1 MLDDALQ
8 QAKMGL
14 GSQLK
19 QQVLGAKKPEPKKAA
34 GILQQINP
42 FEKKEKESGGEV
54 PVAPAGEAQKKAQED
69 LVSGLYGIELPPSPE
84 PQAAPVQSSADKNK
98 PQSKETAKLLKNN
111 QNKSPEELEK
121 IMGLRN
127 TLHNQQVG
135 DLFKPPPERPEE
147 AQKEQETAAQ
157 RMDRLHQEDLQK
169 KQEEDEKK
177 KPIAVTNAETA
188 RENKGQGSG

>member
-1 MLDDALQ
+1 MLDDVVN
-8 QAKMGL
+8 QAKIGL

-69 LVSGLYGIELPPSPE
+69 FVGGLYGVEQPPEAPV
-84 PQAAPVQSSADKNK
+84 PVPVQSSADKNK

>member
-1 MLDDALQ
+1 MLDDVVN
-8 QAKMGL
+8 QAKTGL

-42 FEKKEKESGGEV
+42 FEKKEKESGGE
-54 PVAPAGEAQKKAQED
+54 APQAAAGEAQKKAQED
-69 LVSGLYGIELPPSPE
+69 FVGGLYGLEPPPVPE
-84 PQAAPVQSSADKNK
+84 PTAQVQSSADKNK
-98 PQSKETAKLLKNN
+98 PQSKDTAKLLKNN
-111 QNKSPEELEK
+111 QNKSPEEIEK
-121 IMGLRN
+121 IMGLRQD
-127 TLHNQQVG
+127 LHRQQVA
-135 DLFKPPPERPEE
+135 DIFAPPEKDPEE

-188 RENKGQGSG
+188 RERRPGAG